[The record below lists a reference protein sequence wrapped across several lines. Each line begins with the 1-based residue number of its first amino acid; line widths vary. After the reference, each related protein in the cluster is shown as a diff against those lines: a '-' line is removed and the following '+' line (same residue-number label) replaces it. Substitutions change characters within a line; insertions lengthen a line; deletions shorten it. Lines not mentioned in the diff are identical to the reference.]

1 MQDAQ
6 TNVLISMR
14 GNNGTGSVENAVK
27 TMLECLQRRKERT
40 DVKMK
45 DWQIMVAAV
54 LSIASLFFV
63 DNIIAIITYKLFG
76 DKADQKRVD
85 TIVAVAGALLG
96 LFVGATI
103 ANAARDTKME
113 SLENENTYLY
123 EQIDDLKDR
132 LHEAERYIEDL
143 EYELDG

>member
-1 MQDAQ
+1 
-6 TNVLISMR
+6 
-14 GNNGTGSVENAVK
+14 
-27 TMLECLQRRKERT
+27 
-40 DVKMK
+40 MK
-45 DWQIMVAAV
+45 DWQIAAAAV

-103 ANAARDTKME
+103 ADAARDTKME

-143 EYELDG
+143 EYELYG